1 MSASTSSQPQP
12 QPQSQSNQKLTNELD
27 DDTIDLNTLNEYENE
42 IDWLDDLLN
51 QQETISSTNSNSQQE
66 SLDNLDKKLSK
77 LLIIL
82 ENSISD
88 TSNLVEN
95 SITEIE
101 SSIPRLSLDLQLMR
115 ENSLLLRYSLE
126 SIQSKANLN
135 NTSKKEKGIQEETE
149 ELLNQSE
156 IPIKEPILEDS
167 TDLILS
173 RLKTLDLVKS
183 RMEASRVVLEEAEAW
198 STLESEVT
206 GYLTD
211 PIPSYSK
218 AAERLSEANK
228 SMVVFQHT
236 PEYEGRRALMRSL
249 QNELEASLS
258 TNLVKALSEKD
269 VQKCKEFYLIFKMIE
284 REGEFKNYYFGSR
297 RTSISNLWKDAKFM
311 IPILNSHNHSLKLDL
326 QETLPNF
333 LEKQFYP
340 TFIQLLKIE
349 MNFLPQIFNNPVQ
362 TLSAF
367 IKTTIE
373 HLQPSMGSQLNDM
386 LDSAHILA
394 GLPALINCW
403 TITED
408 LGYKIENL
416 ITELETVIK
425 NEKSASPALP
435 VDPATDHQPK
445 AHARKAS
452 MKRPISRRSGSRSGG
467 DLFSDGTSNSTTNLP
482 QVLEAITEWEIALYE
497 PFIDFQTSYYDREIE
512 YLSSSL
518 INLNN
523 QSLKSSKMLSNDT
536 NALTTHASKIIP
548 EMLNSLFNLGDEA
561 INRCDAF
568 THGYSILE
576 CLNSIDKTL
585 AEYLN
590 SIITGLSQERENREL
605 RKQIGRGHQ
614 LNPNENHS
622 FDSHLHQNYNESDLS
637 DLEGLDYSGEDWEMF
652 QIGLKLL
659 STLKSTYTKVNQFEK
674 KTLNRLTEILSRLVN
689 NECESLETTDGLEFT
704 KIKMSKGAK
713 TLLKESRL
721 NCKEL
726 WDLIEL
732 VLPGQG
738 KIESSSTVG
747 RKSSIIL
754 GQTPELNPKLQT
766 TRSQSLCTK
775 EVPRFYLNLNQAF
788 KKLIKET
795 QNIIQSVII
804 SPLLKDIED
813 YSNLQFWN
821 QSESDLKS
829 SKQIQSISTLDLKI
843 LNELSKSPNESI
855 IKLGEGLL
863 NLPRLFEMIKEEEG
877 RSLNFMIDLLP
888 YIEQDEEYLKSLK
901 INDKEEEEFN
911 FELIISTW
919 LVSLSLKVLD
929 YFLIEILEKKVFKK
943 SRLNEI
949 SRNQVLIDL
958 EYLTQV
964 LKALDINCSSL
975 DEFKESHLS

>member
-1 MSASTSSQPQP
+1 MSAAPGPSQPQT
-12 QPQSQSNQKLTNELD
+12 QSNPKTQNDLD

-51 QQETISSTNSNSQQE
+51 RQDTTSTTSSSNPSQE
-66 SLDNLDKKLSK
+66 SLYNLDKKLSK
-77 LLIIL
+77 LLILL

-88 TSNLVEN
+88 TSNLVET
-95 SITEIE
+95 SISEIE
-101 SSIPRLSLDLQLMR
+101 TSIPRLTLDLQLMR

-126 SIQSKANLN
+126 SIQSKSNLN
-135 NTSKKEKGIQEETE
+135 HQSNQEIIPKTD
-149 ELLNQSE
+149 ELLKESE
-156 IPIKEPILEDS
+156 IPIEEPIVEDS

-183 RMEASRVVLEEAEAW
+183 RMEACRVVLEEAEAW

-211 PIPSYSK
+211 PIPSYLK

-228 SMVVFQHT
+228 SMIVFQHT

-297 RTSISNLWKDAKFM
+297 RTSISKLWNESKL
-311 IPILNSHNHSLKLDL
+311 IGPILNFSNSNNSLKSSNV
-326 QETLPNF
+326 QESLPMFLKNQFFPNF
-333 LEKQFYP
+333 IK
-340 TFIQLLKIE
+340 LLQIE
-349 MNFLPQIFNNPVQ
+349 LNFLPHIFNNPIQ

-373 HLQPSMGSQLNDM
+373 HLQPSIGSQLNEM
-386 LDSAHILA
+386 LDSSHVLA

-408 LGYKIENL
+408 LGYMIENL
-416 ITELETVIK
+416 ITELENVIK
-425 NEKSASPALP
+425 NDKSASPALP
-435 VDPATDHQPK
+435 MDPVADNQPK

-467 DLFSDGTSNSTTNLP
+467 DLIVSDGTIHSTTNIP
-482 QVLEAITEWEIALYE
+482 QIIETITEWEIALYE
-497 PFIDFQTSYYDREIE
+497 PFIDFQTSYYDRELE
-512 YLSSSL
+512 YLSGSL
-518 INLNN
+518 INLNH
-523 QSLKSSKMLSNDT
+523 QSLKSSKMLANDT

-561 INRCDAF
+561 INRCEAF
-568 THGYSILE
+568 THGYSIIE
-576 CLNSIDKTL
+576 CINSVDKTL

-590 SIITGLSQERENREL
+590 SMTTGLSQERENREL

-614 LNPNENHS
+614 LDPNENNS
-622 FDSHLHQNYNESDLS
+622 FDPHHHQNYNESDLS

-652 QIGLKLL
+652 QTGLKLL
-659 STLKSTYTKVNQFEK
+659 STLKTTYTKVNQFEK
-674 KTLNRLTEILSRLVN
+674 KTLNRLIEILSRLVN
-689 NECESLETTDGLEFT
+689 NEHESLGTMDGLKFI

-721 NCKEL
+721 NSKEL

-732 VLPGQG
+732 ILPGQ
-738 KIESSSTVG
+738 
-747 RKSSIIL
+747 
-754 GQTPELNPKLQT
+754 GQTPELNPISNKLQT
-766 TRSQSLCTK
+766 TRSNNSQNQMTK
-775 EVPRFYLNLNQAF
+775 DLPKFYLSLDQSF
-788 KKLIKET
+788 KRLIKET
-795 QNIIQSVII
+795 QNIIQSVIL

-813 YSNLQFWN
+813 YSNLNFWN
-821 QSESDLKS
+821 QTEQHLKTS
-829 SKQIQSISTLDLKI
+829 QQTTSISTLDLKI
-843 LNELSKSPNESI
+843 LNELSKSPNELI

-863 NLPRLFEMIKEEEG
+863 NLPRLFEMIKEEECK
-877 RSLNFMIDLLP
+877 SLNFMINLLP
-888 YIEQDEEYLKSLK
+888 LIEHENEEYLKNLK
-901 INDKEEEEFN
+901 HNQENDDGEFN

-919 LVSLSLKVLD
+919 LTSLSLKVLEI
-929 YFLIEILEKKVFKK
+929 FLNEVLEKKILKK
-943 SRLNEI
+943 YKLNEI
-949 SRNQVLIDL
+949 SKNQLVIDL
-958 EYLTQV
+958 EYLGQV
-964 LKALDINCSSL
+964 LKALDIDCSSL
-975 DEFKESHLS
+975 DEFKEMNL